1 MIESRRLSYKQ
12 ILSSALIYLSVG
24 GLGVGTAFYLSSL
37 WLAPAESQQETQGA
51 PPPAPSAPPAA
62 PALGTPGA
70 SREQDLVRENF
81 VAEVQSYL
89 EPFIYDPKGRRDP
102 FGPYVEVQVS
112 QEDGFQGPLLPL
124 QRFDVSELKL
134 IGIMWNVKDPKAMF
148 VDPNSQ
154 IHVVGKDER
163 VGRNNGYIAVI
174 REGEVVIVEA
184 MRRKGDLIYSSRVV
198 RLEN

>member
-1 MIESRRLSYKQ
+1 MESRELSYKQ
-12 ILSSALIYLSVG
+12 ILLSTLIYIGVG
-24 GLGVGTAFYLSSL
+24 GLGVGSAFYLSSL
-37 WLAPAESQQETQGA
+37 WLAPAESQQIPPAVPPPSPLPTGA
-51 PPPAPSAPPAA
+51 PSGP
-62 PALGTPGA
+62 TQ
-70 SREQDLVRENF
+70 EEDLVRENF

-102 FGPYVEVQVS
+102 FGPYVEDQVS

-184 MRRKGDLIYSSRVV
+184 MRRKGDLVYSSRVV

>member
-1 MIESRRLSYKQ
+1 MSVTTQEFKN
-12 ILSSALIYLSVG
+12 ALMSGLVYLAVG
-24 GLGVGTAFYLSSL
+24 ALGVGTAFYLSSL
-37 WLAPAESQQETQGA
+37 WLNPAQSQAPTDAPVV
-51 PPPAPSAPPAA
+51 PPPDPTVSS
-62 PALGTPGA
+62 PGA
-70 SREQDLVRENF
+70 VPGSAQDLLRENF

-102 FGPYVEVQVS
+102 FGPYIELQLN
-112 QEDGFQGPLLPL
+112 QDENFAGPLLPL
-124 QRFDVSELKL
+124 QRFDVNELRL

-154 IHVVGKDER
+154 IHVVGKDYR

-184 MRRKGDLIYSSRVV
+184 TRRKGDLIYSSRVV
-198 RLEN
+198 RLEQ